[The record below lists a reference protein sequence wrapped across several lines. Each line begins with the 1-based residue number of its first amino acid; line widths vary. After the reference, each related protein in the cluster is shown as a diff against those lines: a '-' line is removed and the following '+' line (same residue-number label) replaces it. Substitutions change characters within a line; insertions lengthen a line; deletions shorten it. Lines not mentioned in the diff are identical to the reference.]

1 MMDKRQPLQQML
13 LGKLDICMQKIETR
27 SMSFTCISINS
38 KWIKNL
44 NIKHETLKLVQ
55 DPAGNTLELIGIGND
70 FLDRIQMAQKL
81 REMID
86 ILDYMKLKSF
96 CTMTEMVTRL
106 NSQSTESESILFV
119 SYTSNKELI
128 TRIYKE
134 LKN

>member
-1 MMDKRQPLQQML
+1 VR
-13 LGKLDICMQKIETR
+13 ET
-27 SMSFTCISINS
+27 
-38 KWIKNL
+38 
-44 NIKHETLKLVQ
+44 
-55 DPAGNTLELIGIGND
+55 AGYTLEAIGIGND
-70 FLDRIQMAQKL
+70 FFNRIQMAQKL

-86 ILDYMKLKSF
+86 ILDYMKLKSL

-106 NSQSTESESILFV
+106 NSQSTESENILFV